1 MGFLDTVTSWL
12 KREAAD
18 VKESVDALGERLDAD
33 LSRRER
39 ELEATPEERI
49 EMIQADSGVDD
60 ALAEIQDKIDRA
72 QASAEANSDLIERDD
87 TEQEG

>member
-18 VKESVDALGERLDAD
+18 VKESVDALEERLDAD

-49 EMIQADSGVDD
+49 EMIQADTGVDD